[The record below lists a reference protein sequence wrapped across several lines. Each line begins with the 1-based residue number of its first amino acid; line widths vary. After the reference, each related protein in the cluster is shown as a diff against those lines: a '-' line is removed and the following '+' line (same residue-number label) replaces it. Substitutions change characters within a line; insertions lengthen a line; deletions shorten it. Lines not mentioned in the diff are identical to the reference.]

1 MLGSRMPARWPTWI
15 NIFYARHRLV
25 VPYEFRGNFRESIF
39 MCGIVG
45 IVSNAPQTQRAWL
58 AIGRDAMTHRG
69 PDDAGEW
76 WSADGRVG
84 LAQRR
89 LSIIDLSP
97 AGHQPMHDASGALS
111 IVFNGEIYNFTDLR
125 DELIAKGH
133 SFRSHSDTEVILA
146 AYREWAT
153 ECLSRFNGMFAF
165 TIYDAK
171 QRKVFMAR
179 DRAGEKPLFY
189 HQAGGVLRFGSE
201 LKALLADPTLPRRI
215 APDALDC
222 YLAMGYVPG
231 DRCMLQGFNKLPP
244 AHALLFDLQTG
255 QSNLWRYWQ
264 LPELETTAQ
273 GPVHETALLDEL
285 EALLEDSV
293 RRQMVADVSVGV
305 LLSGGVDSSL
315 ITAMAVRATSKV
327 KTFTICF
334 PGYAKYDEPEHA
346 RLIAR
351 HFGTEH
357 VELEAAESTVDL
369 LPLLA
374 KQFDE
379 PMVDSS
385 MIPTFLV
392 SQLVRQHCTVAL
404 GGDGGDELFG
414 GYGHYSRLQWMQQ
427 KLRLIPCPLRK
438 GVALAAEKI
447 LPVGFKGRNW
457 LQGLGVDFEKGL
469 PLIATYFDATT
480 RRRLL
485 AAQPGWPLVADS
497 VLKSRVPI
505 HPDLL
510 QRATRTD
517 FANYLAEDILV
528 KVDRASMLNSL
539 EVRAP
544 MLDFRLIELAFGK
557 VPSRLKANQTEK
569 KILLKRLTAR
579 VLPPE
584 FDRQRKQGF
593 SIPLSEWL
601 KGGAF
606 RVMFNEVLHDP
617 QCSFDAATVDSL
629 LRGQDQGRSNSER
642 LFALVMFELW
652 RREYGIN
659 F

>member
-1 MLGSRMPARWPTWI
+1 
-15 NIFYARHRLV
+15 
-25 VPYEFRGNFRESIF
+25 

-45 IVSNAPQTQRAWL
+45 IVSNSPQAQRAWL

-76 WSADGRVG
+76 WSGDGRVG

-89 LSIIDLSP
+89 LAIIDLSP
-97 AGHQPMHDASGALS
+97 AGHQPMHDASGTLS
-111 IVFNGEIYNFTDLR
+111 IVFNGEIYNFADLR

-146 AYREWAT
+146 AYREWGT
-153 ECLSRFNGMFAF
+153 GCLSRFNGMFAF
-165 TIYDAK
+165 ALFDAR
-171 QRKVFMAR
+171 QHTVFIAR

-189 HQAGGVLRFGSE
+189 HQANGVLRFASE
-201 LKALLADPTLPRRI
+201 LKALLADPELTRRI
-215 APDALDC
+215 DPEALDC

-231 DRCMLQGFNKLPP
+231 DRCMLQGFHKLPP

-255 QSNLWRYWQ
+255 QAKIWRYWQ
-264 LPELETTAQ
+264 LPELATAQ
-273 GPVHETALLDEL
+273 GTLEESALLDEL
-285 EALLEDSV
+285 EALLEDAV
-293 RRQMVADVSVGV
+293 RRQMVADVPVGV

-315 ITAMAVRATSKV
+315 ITAMAVRASSQV
-327 KTFTICF
+327 QTFTIGF
-334 PGYAKYDEPEHA
+334 PGHGMLDETEHA

-351 HFGTEH
+351 HFGTRH
-357 VELEAAESTVDL
+357 TELMAEDATANL
-369 LPLLA
+369 LPRLA
-374 KQFDE
+374 RQFDE
-379 PMVDSS
+379 PMADSS

-414 GYGHYSRLQWMQQ
+414 GYGHYSRLQWMQ
-427 KLRLIPCPLRK
+427 KNLGAIPLPLRN
-438 GVALAAEKI
+438 GIALAAEKL
-447 LPVGFKGRNW
+447 LPVGIKGRNW
-457 LQGLGVDFEKGL
+457 LQGLGGDLEKGL
-469 PLIATYFDATT
+469 PLMASCFDATT
-480 RRRLL
+480 RGCLL
-485 AAQPGWPLVADS
+485 AAQSGWYSQAED
-497 VLKSRVPI
+497 VLRSRLPV

-510 QRATRTD
+510 QRATRMD
-517 FANYLAEDILV
+517 FSNYLAEDILV

-539 EVRAP
+539 ELRAP
-544 MLDFRLIELAFGK
+544 LLDYRVIEFAFGK
-557 VPSRLKANQTEK
+557 VPSHLKATAQDK

-593 SIPLSEWL
+593 SIPLGEWL

-606 RVMFNEVLHDP
+606 KALFNEVLRDP
-617 QCSFDAATVDSL
+617 ECSFDAGTVDGL
-629 LRGQDQGRSNSER
+629 LRGQDRGRSNSER
-642 LFALVMFELW
+642 LFALVLFELW
-652 RREYGIN
+652 RREYGVT